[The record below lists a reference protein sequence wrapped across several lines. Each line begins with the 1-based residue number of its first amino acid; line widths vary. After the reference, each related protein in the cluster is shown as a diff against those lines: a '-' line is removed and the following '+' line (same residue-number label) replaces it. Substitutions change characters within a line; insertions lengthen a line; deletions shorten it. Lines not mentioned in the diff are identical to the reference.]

1 MDGPQSAG
9 YVEEYLRTLGDAL
22 PVSDRARRPILT
34 EVADGLHCAVEAHAQ
49 RGLDAVDAGRAAVA
63 EFGDPRQLAADFSRQ
78 LTVACARR
86 TGLAL
91 VLSGPFVGMA
101 WVLASGQGTSVVSNV
116 VSLVAAVPVL
126 ALVLVVGV
134 PAAVMASRSSTSAG
148 GATAIVAAVS
158 AIVADA
164 LLMGWLLAHAST
176 ATGMLFAAAGLS
188 ATRAATATARVRR
201 IARLRAA
208 AH

>member
-22 PVSDRARRPILT
+22 PVSDRGRRPILT

-63 EFGDPRQLAADFSRQ
+63 AFGDPRQLAADFSRQ

-148 GATAIVAAVS
+148 TAIVAAVS

>member
-22 PVSDRARRPILT
+22 PVSDRGRRPILT

-49 RGLDAVDAGRAAVA
+49 RGLDAVDAERAAVA

-148 GATAIVAAVS
+148 TAIVAAVS

-164 LLMGWLLAHAST
+164 LLMGWLLARAST

>member
-49 RGLDAVDAGRAAVA
+49 RGLDAVDAERAAVA

-78 LTVACARR
+78 LTIACARR

-148 GATAIVAAVS
+148 TAIVAAVS

>member
-9 YVEEYLRTLGDAL
+9 YVEEYLRTLADAL

-49 RGLDAVDAGRAAVA
+49 RGLDAVDAERAAVA

-148 GATAIVAAVS
+148 TAIVAAVS

>member
-148 GATAIVAAVS
+148 TAIVAAVS

>member
-78 LTVACARR
+78 LTIACARR

-148 GATAIVAAVS
+148 TAIVAAVS

>member
-49 RGLDAVDAGRAAVA
+49 RGLDAVDAERVAVA

-148 GATAIVAAVS
+148 TAIVAAVS

>member
-1 MDGPQSAG
+1 
-9 YVEEYLRTLGDAL
+9 
-22 PVSDRARRPILT
+22 
-34 EVADGLHCAVEAHAQ
+34 VEAHAQ
-49 RGLDAVDAGRAAVA
+49 RGLDAVDAERAAVA

-101 WVLASGQGTSVVSNV
+101 WVLASGLGTSVVSNV

-148 GATAIVAAVS
+148 TAIVAAVS

>member
-1 MDGPQSAG
+1 M
-9 YVEEYLRTLGDAL
+9 
-22 PVSDRARRPILT
+22 
-34 EVADGLHCAVEAHAQ
+34 EAHAQ
-49 RGLDAVDAGRAAVA
+49 RGLDAVDAERAAVA

-148 GATAIVAAVS
+148 TAIVAAVS